1 MPTPAADALGRNHAL
16 AAADADL
23 LLRDAEQPF
32 SGWDFSYIS
41 ATGRMVEAPLP
52 WSYVSIALPAVRRA
66 QALLDMGTGGG
77 ELLSRLAPLPPIS
90 HATEGWPPNVAVASE
105 RLAPLGVQLHAIAED
120 DQLPLPDACVDL
132 VLNRHESFDP
142 AEVARVLQPG
152 GLFITQQV
160 GGDNDSELHTL
171 LGDDTPAPFAHWRLQ
186 YAVDDLLARAPGAF
200 DVRQRREVHT
210 TTRFHDVGA
219 LAWYLQVAPWEFADF
234 SVERYRPQLHAIH
247 ARIERDGW
255 LDVTCH
261 RFLIVARRV

>member
-1 MPTPAADALGRNHAL
+1 MPTPDARTDALT
-16 AAADADL
+16 DADL

-52 WSYVSIALPAVRRA
+52 WSYASIALPALRRA
-66 QALLDMGTGGG
+66 RALLDMGTGGG
-77 ELLSRLAPLPPIS
+77 EFLSRIAPLPPVS
-90 HATEGWPPNVAVASE
+90 HATEGWPPNVSVATE
-105 RLAPLGVQLHAIAED
+105 RLTPLGVQVHAIAED
-120 DQLPLPDACVDL
+120 DLLPLPDACVDL

-152 GLFITQQV
+152 RLFITQQV
-160 GGDNDSELHTL
+160 GGNNDRELHTL
-171 LGDDTPAPFAHWRLQ
+171 LEDDTPQPFGYWRLS
-186 YAVDDLLARAPGAF
+186 YAADDLQARAPSAF
-200 DVRQRREVHT
+200 ELLDTREVHT
-210 TTRFHDVGA
+210 TTRFYDVGA
-219 LAWYLQVAPWEFADF
+219 LAWYLQVAPWEFVDF